1 MGKAQSWPWDSQI
14 AVKKKKFV
22 VFVKRNLKLYINVA
36 NEILDA
42 VVHKTNI
49 ASNLMN
55 IRNIV
60 HVYQH

>member
-1 MGKAQSWPWDSQI
+1 MTQLTRLIPLKIFA
-14 AVKKKKFV
+14 

-49 ASNLMN
+49 VSNLMN